1 MNTSDLL
8 CLCCT
13 YSCMS
18 KWPMIFYVAY
28 ANKTTA
34 VSQLFNCHE
43 ILQKTKWET
52 CKEKRKAHMHTSA
65 YLRVQRKSRSG
76 WLHPSHP
83 IGILAASNHLAY
95 AVGTAKKIKKRKMHM
110 HTHGLSDVRSALNRQ
125 ALRSLYLGN
134 GPLRLNTHSSSKH
147 HYTSTPGAHWSL
159 IPPRGASWGGGI
171 RRF

>member
-1 MNTSDLL
+1 
-8 CLCCT
+8 
-13 YSCMS
+13 MS

-28 ANKTTA
+28 ANKTTV

-52 CKEKRKAHMHTSA
+52 CKEKKESAHAYFSLSTSSTKKQKWLVA
-65 YLRVQRKSRSG
+65 SITSNRDSCSIKSFSICCR
-76 WLHPSHP
+76 H
-83 IGILAASNHLAY
+83 N
-95 AVGTAKKIKKRKMHM
+95 KKNKKRKMHI
-110 HTHGLSDVRSALNRQ
+110 HTHGLSGVRSALNRQ

-134 GPLRLNTHSSSKH
+134 GPLRPSAHSSSKH

-171 RRF
+171 QRF

>member
-52 CKEKRKAHMHTSA
+52 CKEKRKAHMHASA

-76 WLHPSHP
+76 WLRPSHP

-95 AVGTAKKIKKRKMHM
+95 VVGTAKKIKKGKCTCIRMA
-110 HTHGLSDVRSALNRQ
+110 LAACAARSTGR
-125 ALRSLYLGN
+125 RSGRFTLVTAHY
-134 GPLRLNTHSSSKH
+134 GPARTAATI
-147 HYTSTPGAHWSL
+147 TSTPVHQAHTEV
-159 IPPRGASWGGGI
+159 
-171 RRF
+171 